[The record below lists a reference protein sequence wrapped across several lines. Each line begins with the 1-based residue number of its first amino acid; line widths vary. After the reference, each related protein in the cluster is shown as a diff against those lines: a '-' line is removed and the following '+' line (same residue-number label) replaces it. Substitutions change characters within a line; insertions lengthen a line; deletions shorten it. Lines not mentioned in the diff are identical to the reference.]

1 MDIFAL
7 PKEYYATEKKPIH
20 IIGYS
25 AALALALIGVVET
38 IHTIPYIVKGEANLN
53 NTLLGPVAVG
63 AGLISAS
70 MYLKQAGIEA
80 GY

>member
-25 AALALALIGVVET
+25 AALALALIGALET
-38 IHTIPYIVKGEANLN
+38 IHSVPYIIRGESNLN
-53 NTLLGPVAVG
+53 NALLGPIAVG
-63 AGLISAS
+63 AGLVSAS
-70 MYLKQAGIEA
+70 MYLKEAGIQAG
-80 GY
+80 Y

>member
-38 IHTIPYIVKGEANLN
+38 IHSVPYIVKGETNLN
-53 NTLLGPVAVG
+53 STLLGPVAVG
-63 AGLISAS
+63 AGLFSAS
-70 MYLKQAGIEA
+70 MYLKQAGIQA